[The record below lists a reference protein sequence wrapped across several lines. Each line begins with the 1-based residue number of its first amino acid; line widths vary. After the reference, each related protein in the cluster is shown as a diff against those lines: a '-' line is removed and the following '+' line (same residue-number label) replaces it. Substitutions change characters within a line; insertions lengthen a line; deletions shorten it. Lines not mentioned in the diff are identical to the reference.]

1 MGKREHYAEN
11 YSSQTYNIMKKLI
24 YALMVLITS
33 FFVSCN
39 KDEETVVEKIVFS
52 NINNGKITLDEGEE
66 FTVKYK
72 ITPTE
77 LQSSAQITW
86 ETTDKSIARVRNGKI
101 SAIGE
106 GTATISAYSGN
117 ASASVKVIV
126 NPVAV
131 TSFNIPSSIHAYINQ
146 KVKVNVTNIQP
157 ENGSVSSIEWR
168 VADEDVASI
177 EIDGGE
183 LFVTA
188 LKNGSTTL
196 TGIAG
201 DCKKS
206 CNIIIKEYIAT
217 KSVTINL
224 SKTTIEAGTSTTV
237 SATVLP
243 NNASIKDVTWS
254 FMPSYL
260 VEFDENSQTI
270 KGLKEGNVTVKATT
284 NDGIV
289 GESTLTI
296 TPAVL
301 KLSIEKVDEENKST
315 YLNIIC
321 PDQSVGSF
329 NPTLQLELLCN
340 DYDIDLDEIV
350 WSSSNESAA
359 IVNSNGLVTAK
370 GHGWSDISATIK
382 GQSVSMRIR
391 SVKSSGFKFSVANPK
406 DSKVSTTSIA
416 TPRKKISTQYIDEV
430 FKDDSNLNI
439 ADFWEKV
446 GQSFSASSS
455 NSNAI
460 SVVNTGE
467 VDVLYLKAD
476 VPGNATISINP
487 KYGSPISISAK
498 MSFESMTFIGVNTG
512 KVYGTVQNNGTINIS
527 QTGTSESINAYCNVG
542 SSYDSETSALFRDLD
557 YDITWTSDNK
567 SRKHPFYMDYLY
579 YTGTYNNLTTTSFGS
594 FKCNLTLTKN

>member
-1 MGKREHYAEN
+1 
-11 YSSQTYNIMKKLI
+11 MKKLI
-24 YALMVLITS
+24 YAFMVLITS

-39 KDEETVVEKIVFS
+39 KEGETVVEGIVFS
-52 NINNGKITLDEGEE
+52 NVHNGKITLDEGEE
-66 FTVKYK
+66 FVIKYI

-77 LQSSAQITW
+77 LQDATVVSW
-86 ETTDKSIARVRNGKI
+86 ETTDKSVAKVKNGKVT
-101 SAIGE
+101 AEGE
-106 GTATISAYSGN
+106 GTATISAYAGN

-131 TSFNIPSSIHAYINQ
+131 TSFSIPSSINAYINQ
-146 KVKVNVTNIQP
+146 KVKVDVTNIQP

-177 EIDGGE
+177 EIEDGE
-183 LFVTA
+183 LYVTA

-196 TGIAG
+196 TGSVEN
-201 DCKKS
+201 CKKS
-206 CNIIIKEYIAT
+206 CKIEIKEYIAT
-217 KSVTINL
+217 KSVTVNL

-260 VEFDENSQTI
+260 VEFNEGSRTI
-270 KGLKEGNVTVKATT
+270 KGLTEGNVTVRATT

-301 KLSIEKVDEENKST
+301 KLSIEKIDEENKST

-329 NPTLQLELLCN
+329 NPTLQLELSCN

-476 VPGNATISINP
+476 IPGNATISINP

-567 SRKHPFYMDYLY
+567 SRKHPFYMDYLF
-579 YTGTYNNLTTTSFGS
+579 YTGTYNNLITTSFGT
-594 FKCNLTLTKN
+594 FKCNLTHTKN